1 MLSCVA
7 HVAHEAHEAY
17 EAPYEEYTIFLK
29 LTPCEHCK
37 DSGARNLIGPN
48 SCPFCKSRDIVHSVI
63 QTDCPKDET
72 CPTGAT
78 GSCKCPSVADLTQYY
93 RLLREEAEV
102 DEATGKPFIK
112 ICPSPKYS
120 DFYDCE
126 KFVVNLIRS
135 GGNETRQCYMLAQDL
150 IDRSNGI
157 NVFGPLMNRV

>member
-1 MLSCVA
+1 MLA
-7 HVAHEAHEAY
+7 HEAHEAHEAY
-17 EAPYEEYTIFLK
+17 EAPYEEYTIVLK

-37 DSGARNLIGPN
+37 DSGARNLFGPN
-48 SCPFCKSRDIVHSVI
+48 SCRFCKSRDIFHSVI
-63 QTDCPKDET
+63 QTACPKDET
-72 CPTGAT
+72 CPTFAT
-78 GSCKCPSVADLTQYY
+78 GICSCPSFADLTLYY
-93 RLLREEAEV
+93 QLLREEAEV

-135 GGNETRQCYMLAQDL
+135 GGNETRQCYMLVQDL